1 MRRRQTLVSDRRS
14 SGIGLNRIIFPECCR
29 GITEFPSLFAILADA
44 RFGGDGIT
52 SPFGEGPMRKLLLA
66 VSALATFAAI
76 DVAGA
81 ADMALKAPLPPPA
94 DIWDGWYVGLNV
106 GGSFG
111 RVHDTTNDGVPP
123 LLFYSASSKLNGVI
137 GGEQVGYN
145 WHSGNWL
152 LGLEADIQGSSER
165 GTVTTNIPPGTGFGG
180 TLAGTLGGNST
191 LSDQEKLPWFGTV
204 RARAGVLAT
213 PTWLLY
219 VTGGLAYG
227 EIQSNET
234 FTVGVAPGAVV
245 IGATT
250 ATANFNTTR
259 AGYAAG
265 GGVEG
270 VVSGNWTVKLE
281 YLFMDFGK
289 FTNNNLAPIT
299 QSTHVNDNIV
309 RVGLNYHLH

>member
-1 MRRRQTLVSDRRS
+1 
-14 SGIGLNRIIFPECCR
+14 
-29 GITEFPSLFAILADA
+29 LFAIFADA
-44 RFGGDGIT
+44 RSSRDGIT
-52 SPFGEGPMRKLLLA
+52 NPFGEGPMRKLLLA
-66 VSALATFAAI
+66 VSAFAACAAI
-76 DVAGA
+76 DVASA
-81 ADMALKAPLPPPA
+81 AEAPPPL
-94 DIWDGWYVGLNV
+94 DTWDGWYVGLNV

-111 RVHDTTNDGVPP
+111 RARDTMNLGVPP
-123 LLFYSASSKLNGVI
+123 VLFSSTSSKLDGVI
-137 GGEQVGYN
+137 GGDQVGYN

-165 GTVTTNIPPGTGFGG
+165 GTATTNIPASCGFGC
-180 TLAGTLGGNST
+180 TLAGTLAPSIT
-191 LSDQEKLPWFGTV
+191 LSDQEKLVWFGTV
-204 RARAGVLAT
+204 RARAGILAA

-219 VTGGLAYG
+219 ATGGLAYG
-227 EIQSNET
+227 GIHSNEIVT
-234 FTVGVAPGAVV
+234 TVFPVGFVG

-281 YLFMDFGK
+281 YLFMDFGT
-289 FTNNNLAPIT
+289 FTNNFAPIPL
-299 QSTHVNDNIV
+299 STHVNDNIV